1 MVVYQDYRCL
11 LTGSSLVDYNDD
23 EITPLPYS
31 TIQFLP
37 SSTRTFYLV
46 AGSLGDY
53 TSIYYHLHYHILEGV
68 VWETTGAQEGYTILY
83 KQQQQGTQLC
93 TSSSRCML
101 YYTSSRVHHTIQ
113 AAANRYVEAA
123 VSSSNM
129 ETYKQERESRNGYIV
144 VLIGRRCA

>member
-31 TIQFLP
+31 TIQLLP

-68 VWETTGAQEGYTILY
+68 VWETTGA
-83 KQQQQGTQLC
+83 
-93 TSSSRCML
+93 
-101 YYTSSRVHHTIQ
+101 
-113 AAANRYVEAA
+113 
-123 VSSSNM
+123 
-129 ETYKQERESRNGYIV
+129 
-144 VLIGRRCA
+144 

>member
-1 MVVYQDYRCL
+1 MQLTSTIKGEDERETRVSLFCFGGVDWETTGAGAIYCSLGEYMVVYRDYRCL

-46 AGSLGDY
+46 AGSLVDY

-68 VWETTGAQEGYTILY
+68 VWETTGA
-83 KQQQQGTQLC
+83 
-93 TSSSRCML
+93 
-101 YYTSSRVHHTIQ
+101 
-113 AAANRYVEAA
+113 
-123 VSSSNM
+123 
-129 ETYKQERESRNGYIV
+129 
-144 VLIGRRCA
+144 